1 VPIFQAFM
9 EKAVQRFGGTKFK
22 VPPGGHFINIDRFT
36 GARLPDGAKGA
47 NVQAEYFR
55 DGEEPDFGVSAAVV
69 DGGFRMGENLPLFA
83 VGEKDGGGTQA
94 VTTADG
100 KVKAV
105 PKKAKFGSLSS
116 GGLY

>member
-1 VPIFQAFM
+1 M
-9 EKAVQRFGGTKFK
+9 EKAVQRFGGTEFK
-22 VPPGGHFINIDRFT
+22 VPPGGAFINIDRFT
-36 GARLPDGAKGA
+36 GAMLAEGASGG

-55 DGEEPDFGVSAAVV
+55 DGEQPVFGLGAMV
-69 DGGFRMGENLPLFA
+69 DGGFGMGEDLPLFA
-83 VGEKDGGGTQA
+83 AGETDAAGSQA

-100 KVKAV
+100 LIKSV